1 MSKRHRAVIV
11 YHDTD
16 RCATLDDAEAR
27 AVEWAAQ
34 LRERGYRHITMLIEP
49 VKLVGAAYVI
59 KASASR
65 VVD

>member
-1 MSKRHRAVIV
+1 MSRRHRTVIV
-11 YHDTD
+11 YHDTN
-16 RCATLDDAEAR
+16 RCTTLGDAEAR

-49 VKLVGAAYVI
+49 SKLVSAAYVV